1 MPSSPSRPFQNEM
14 QARVDLEGSPNN
26 VQEVSRCPLSVCTA
40 SGARASTDCAPPP
53 TVQDATQAALPGQR
67 GVASRRGSIASRV
80 AQLAKENA
88 LGKDGR
94 RASVNTTNKVKEEMF
109 AVLDTENA
117 GSIGKSQFDAVY
129 ETILRQVGETRQTK
143 RLNCAQPLRAP
154 TTDL

>member
-1 MPSSPSRPFQNEM
+1 MPSSPSRPFQTEM

-40 SGARASTDCAPPP
+40 SSRASTDCAPPP
-53 TVQDATQAALPGQR
+53 TLQDATQAAPSEQR